1 MKTLKIL
8 LADSDLNSGP
18 ILKAHLDKNG
28 FSTILVTDGQ
38 KAIDTYS
45 AKEVD
50 FIVLDTTL
58 SIMDG
63 YLTAEAIRN
72 MDSKIPIIFLSG
84 RSQNIQNKLRAF
96 EIGADDF
103 MNKPINLDE
112 LVYRIRAVAKRAFG
126 EKPRENTF
134 HIGNYYIFDYA
145 KRILKFKG
153 NNEFAA
159 EQIKLT
165 GKESELLK
173 IFLLK
178 ANQTITRQVIL
189 QRVWKNNTYFSAR
202 SMDVYITRLRK
213 LLQYDSNIKL
223 ANIHGVGF
231 KLVFSTEENPEE

>member
-8 LADSDLNSGP
+8 LAEGDLNLGP
-18 ILKAHLDKNG
+18 ILKVHLEKSG
-28 FSTILVTDGQ
+28 FQTILVTDGQ
-38 KAIDTYS
+38 KAIETYS

-50 FIVLDTTL
+50 FIILDASL

-63 YLTAEAIRN
+63 YMTAETIKN
-72 MDSKIPIIFLSG
+72 MDSKIPIIFLAG
-84 RSQNIQNKLRAF
+84 RSQTLQNKLRAF

-103 MNKPINLDE
+103 MYKPINLDE
-112 LVYRIRAVAKRAFG
+112 LVYRILAIAKRVFG
-126 EKPRENTF
+126 EKSKENIF
-134 HIGNYYIFDYA
+134 YIGDYYVFDYS
-145 KRILKFKG
+145 KRILSFKG
-153 NNEFAA
+153 NNDYVA

-213 LLQYDSNIKL
+213 LLQYDPNVKL

-231 KLVFSTEENPEE
+231 KLMFTTQNTK